1 MLGGPSFGG
10 KRKSDST
17 SCKEAYGMYQAGK
30 VSREKVLEL
39 NPTHPVFDTLKAVQA
54 AGDTEKLAA
63 YADILYNQAR
73 LIEGLPVEDA
83 VAYTEAVCKLMK

>member
-1 MLGGPSFGG
+1 M
-10 KRKSDST
+10 KSL
-17 SCKEAYGMYQAGK
+17 QA
-30 VSREKVLEL
+30 S
-39 NPTHPVFDTLKAVQA
+39 
-54 AGDTEKLAA
+54 GDTEKLNA

>member
-1 MLGGPSFGG
+1 MERVLKGMPGGEAP
-10 KRKSDST
+10 KS
-17 SCKEAYGMYQAGK
+17 
-30 VSREKVLEL
+30 EKVLEL
-39 NPTHPVFDTLKAVQA
+39 NPNHPVFETMKSLQA
-54 AGDTEKLAA
+54 SGDTEKLNA